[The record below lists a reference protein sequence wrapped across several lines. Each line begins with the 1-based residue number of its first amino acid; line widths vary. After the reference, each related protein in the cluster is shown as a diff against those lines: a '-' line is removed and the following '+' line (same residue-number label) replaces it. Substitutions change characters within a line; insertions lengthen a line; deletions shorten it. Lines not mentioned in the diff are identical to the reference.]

1 MLTRRDWLSTS
12 ASCFA
17 STIVS
22 RSFAAGA
29 DKGMTLLAPGA
40 EALVAVRSD
49 DLSTAQYFVSAF
61 EDLTG
66 HKLEITTGRQPT
78 GNQPVILIGD
88 IQTNPRIRELAG
100 ASRTGRL
107 SDQGILLATVSDRSR
122 PILLVAG
129 GSRAAV
135 PGAVGELLNF
145 RIDAAAKHASV
156 PALDLVD
163 NPALPYRIFW
173 NWDHST
179 NWVRGV
185 RGEQE
190 DGCLNP
196 YMKGAEAY
204 LNDYRALLDY
214 MGEHKVNGLI
224 LWGFLRDSHGG
235 VQQSKR
241 LVDHAFSRGV
251 HVLPGIGSSFYG
263 GIYYEGAN
271 RFNVDTWLSGNP
283 PGLRFL
289 DKNGKRLPNAICPSR
304 PENTRWLREGADWL
318 FSEFP
323 NLGGANL
330 ENGDFFTCETDD
342 CRRMRQKPENDPNF
356 YYDMLVTQLP
366 IIEAARKRN
375 PQAWMTYATYTGFNP
390 DELWKHTD
398 KALVRSAVPRFVERY
413 PQESICQWTYTSM
426 VEGFGREPEPVV
438 RKRWPS
444 GLRPPTKHSIGL
456 LHQGSQWHGSDI
468 WWTRSPRSNGTGQR
482 YVDISDLIS
491 YTCSRCAEEGL
502 EGLEILGE
510 VSSASPANELNYL
523 AFEEFTWHPRGSMDD
538 FIRDRLARAYG
549 SAEDARRFM
558 RMVRSTEKS
567 LPGLLK
573 DLRTAEEISNNR
585 QFNSRQRRRWANLQS
600 EVARRMSVLA

>member
-22 RSFAAGA
+22 RSFAAGV

-323 NLGGANL
+323 NLGGAIWK
-330 ENGDFFTCETDD
+330 TATSSH
-342 CRRMRQKPENDPNF
+342 
-356 YYDMLVTQLP
+356 
-366 IIEAARKRN
+366 AR
-375 PQAWMTYATYTGFNP
+375 
-390 DELWKHTD
+390 
-398 KALVRSAVPRFVERY
+398 
-413 PQESICQWTYTSM
+413 
-426 VEGFGREPEPVV
+426 
-438 RKRWPS
+438 
-444 GLRPPTKHSIGL
+444 PTIAG
-456 LHQGSQWHGSDI
+456 GCA
-468 WWTRSPRSNGTGQR
+468 RSPKTIRTSTTTCWSRSCR
-482 YVDISDLIS
+482 S
-491 YTCSRCAEEGL
+491 SR
-502 EGLEILGE
+502 
-510 VSSASPANELNYL
+510 
-523 AFEEFTWHPRGSMDD
+523 PRENV
-538 FIRDRLARAYG
+538 I
-549 SAEDARRFM
+549 
-558 RMVRSTEKS
+558 
-567 LPGLLK
+567 
-573 DLRTAEEISNNR
+573 
-585 QFNSRQRRRWANLQS
+585 RRRG
-600 EVARRMSVLA
+600 